1 MKLKKIL
8 CIAMLVCLSGLV
20 SCGDSEEKSSESE
33 YSQVATVKLIHDED
47 FLGEWNSVAVKMKN
61 GEEMTIDE
69 VAKMSEGSA
78 DDYFCRLIVNADN
91 TGKLED
97 SLDKFKGNW
106 SCLSNE
112 LTFTSDGK
120 KGWTFTFEDDGR
132 ITLPLEDGNKLILSK

>member
-8 CIAMLVCLSGLV
+8 CIAMLVCLLGLV
-20 SCGDSEEKSSESE
+20 SCGNSEEKSSESE

-69 VAKMSEGSA
+69 VAKMSDGSA